1 MKEHF
6 KIETKIPLIPMEKN
20 GMNDIFLNK
29 ELWNKL
35 TIIKEK
41 IDDKDIKEWDN
52 VKKHTN
58 EYELIYLSSRV
69 RERDS
74 IAKIKPL
81 SRSYFK
87 MWEMFYECGV
97 PLFNGIN
104 CGHLAEGPGGF
115 IQATTD
121 IMKKN
126 NLHYYC
132 HGITLRSTERDIP
145 GWKKANRFIK
155 SNNVSIHY
163 GQDGTG
169 DLYKKKNMLHFADR
183 VGLGSCAIVTADGG
197 FDYSGDFNKQEEMS
211 YKLLLCEIVTNL
223 LVQQKDGFFIIKFF
237 DIFTLLSIQLIY
249 MTGCYYESFEIF
261 KPKTSRMANSEKY
274 IIFKK
279 FKGISQEDI
288 DILLN
293 IIDTQI
299 DYNKLSLYQD
309 FETLSFVNAFIN
321 KIEEFNKL
329 FSEQQLHSI
338 EKTLDI
344 LEKKI
349 PFDEIKET
357 CQKYQIERASKWCR
371 RYDVPINSNSCYL
384 K

>member
-1 MKEHF
+1 MKKQF
-6 KIETKIPLIPMEKN
+6 KIDTKIPLIPN
-20 GMNDIFLNK
+20 YRHGMNDIFLNK
-29 ELWNKL
+29 ELWDKL
-35 TIIKEK
+35 SEIKK
-41 IDDKDIKEWDN
+41 RIDTKDIREWDN
-52 VKKHTN
+52 IKKHTN
-58 EYELIYLSSRV
+58 EYELIYLSSRI
-69 RERDS
+69 REQDS

-87 MWEMFYECGV
+87 MWEMFYECSI
-97 PLFNGIN
+97 PLYNNIK

-126 NLHYYC
+126 NLNYSC
-132 HGITLRSTERDIP
+132 HGITLRSTEKDIP

-163 GQDGTG
+163 GQDNTG
-169 DLYKKKNMLHFADR
+169 NLYEKNNILHYADR
-183 VGLGSCAIVTADGG
+183 VGINTCAIVTADGG

-211 YKLLLCEIVTNL
+211 YKLLLCEIVSNL
-223 LVQQKDGFFIIKFF
+223 LIQKKDGFFVIKFF

-249 MTGCYYESFEIF
+249 MAGSYYQSFEIF
-261 KPKTSRMANSEKY
+261 KPNTSRMANSEKY

-279 FKGISQEDI
+279 FKGIPQPDL

-293 IIDTQI
+293 IIDTQK
-299 DYNKLSLYQD
+299 DYNKLSLFED
-309 FETLSFVNAFIN
+309 FESLSFIDAFI
-321 KIEEFNKL
+321 KEIEEYNRL

-349 PFDEIKET
+349 PFEEIKET

-371 RYDVPINSNSCYL
+371 RYDVPINSKSCYL

>member
-1 MKEHF
+1 MKKQF
-6 KIETKIPLIPMEKN
+6 KIDTKIPLIPN
-20 GMNDIFLNK
+20 YRHGMNDIFLNK
-29 ELWNKL
+29 ELFFKL
-35 TIIKEK
+35 SEIKK
-41 IDDKDIKEWDN
+41 RIDTKDIREWDN
-52 VKKHTN
+52 IKKHTN
-58 EYELIYLSSRV
+58 EYELIYLSSRI
-69 RERDS
+69 REQDS

-87 MWEMFYECGV
+87 MWEMFYECSI
-97 PLFNGIN
+97 PLYNNIK

-126 NLHYYC
+126 NLNYSC
-132 HGITLRSTERDIP
+132 HGITLRSTEKDIP

-163 GQDGTG
+163 GQDNTG
-169 DLYKKKNMLHFADR
+169 NLYKKNNILHFADR
-183 VGLGSCAIVTADGG
+183 VGINSCAIVTADGG

-211 YKLLLCEIVTNL
+211 YKLLLCEIVSNL
-223 LVQQKDGFFIIKFF
+223 LIQQEDGFFVIKFF

-249 MTGCYYESFEIF
+249 MIGSYYQSFEIF
-261 KPKTSRMANSEKY
+261 KPNTSRMANSEKY

-279 FKGISQEDI
+279 FKGIPQLDL

-293 IIDTQI
+293 IIDTQK
-299 DYNKLSLYQD
+299 DYNKLSLFED
-309 FETLSFVNAFIN
+309 FESLSFVDAFI
-321 KIEEFNKL
+321 KEIEEYNRL

-338 EKTLDI
+338 EKTVDI

-349 PFDEIKET
+349 AFEEIKET

>member
-1 MKEHF
+1 MKKQF
-6 KIETKIPLIPMEKN
+6 KIDTKIPLIPN
-20 GMNDIFLNK
+20 YRHGMNDIFLNK

-35 TIIKEK
+35 SEIKK
-41 IDDKDIKEWDN
+41 RIDTKDIREWDN
-52 VKKHTN
+52 IKKHTN

-69 RERDS
+69 REQDS

-87 MWEMFYECGV
+87 MWEMFYECSI
-97 PLFNGIN
+97 PLYNNIK

-126 NLHYYC
+126 NLDYFC
-132 HGITLRSTERDIP
+132 HGITLRSTEKDIP

-163 GQDGTG
+163 GQDNTG
-169 DLYKKKNMLHFADR
+169 NLYKKNNILHYADR
-183 VGLGSCAIVTADGG
+183 VGINSCAIVTADGG

-211 YKLLLCEIVTNL
+211 YKLLLCEIVSNL
-223 LVQQKDGFFIIKFF
+223 LIQKKDGFFVIKFF

-249 MTGCYYESFEIF
+249 MAGSYYQSFEIF
-261 KPKTSRMANSEKY
+261 KPNTSRMANSEKY

-279 FKGISQEDI
+279 FKGIPQPDL

-293 IIDTQI
+293 IIDTQK
-299 DYNKLSLYQD
+299 DYNKLSLFED
-309 FETLSFVNAFIN
+309 FESLCFVDAFI
-321 KIEEFNKL
+321 KEIEEYNRL

-349 PFDEIKET
+349 PFEEIKET

-371 RYDVPINSNSCYL
+371 RYDVPINSKSCYL

>member
-1 MKEHF
+1 MKKQF
-6 KIETKIPLIPMEKN
+6 KIETVISLIPNKRS
-20 GMNDIFLNK
+20 GMNDIFLNTD
-29 ELWNKL
+29 LWNDL
-35 TIIKEK
+35 TKIKER
-41 IDDKDIKEWDN
+41 IDTTDIREWDN

-69 RERDS
+69 RENDS

-87 MWEMFYECGV
+87 MWEMFYECNI
-97 PLFNGIN
+97 PIYNNIT

-121 IMKKN
+121 IMNKN
-126 NLHYYC
+126 NLKYYC
-132 HGITLRSTERDIP
+132 HGITLRSTEKDIP

-169 DLYKKKNMLHFADR
+169 DLYQKNNILHYADR
-183 VGLGSCAIVTADGG
+183 VGLNSCAIVTADGG

-211 YKLLLCEIVTNL
+211 YKLLLCEIVSNL
-223 LVQQKDGFFIIKFF
+223 LVQKEKGFFVIKFF
-237 DIFTLLSIQLIY
+237 DIFTLMSLQLIY
-249 MTGCYYESFEIF
+249 MTGSYYKSFEIF

-274 IIFKK
+274 IIFKE
-279 FKGISQEDI
+279 FKGIPQPDL

-293 IIDTQI
+293 IIDTQK
-299 DYNKLSLYQD
+299 DYNNLSLFQD
-309 FETLSFVNAFIN
+309 FETLSFVDAFIN
-321 KIEEFNKL
+321 EIEEYNRL

-371 RYDVPINSNSCYL
+371 RYDVPINSKSCYL